1 MSAVPQNPRRMLA
14 KQEEGNNAGLD
25 QHYGLLDLYDI
36 KEFPMW
42 LSTSDRLLLRL
53 SPADLKAD
61 AVVAQ
66 DGRGN
71 YVSIIDAVKEAPAYL
86 RNNKY
91 IIYVK
96 ARVYHETVRIS
107 KRKTNITFVGD
118 GKGKTVVVSSKN
130 VKDGSTTLALL
141 LSVLFHT
148 FLSATFDASAVGFLA
163 RDDIHQQCRAR
174 GHQTVTITMQ
184 GPRASNSDSTGG
196 D

>member
-130 VKDGSTTLALL
+130 VKDGSTT
-141 LSVLFHT
+141 FT
-148 FLSATFDASAVGFLA
+148 SATFVNPC
-163 RDDIHQQCRAR
+163 IAR
-174 GHQTVTITMQ
+174 GSMGPILERFIDAVLLVTKTLFMFILLGSFTENVTCLEQ
-184 GPRASNSDSTGG
+184 
-196 D
+196 

>member
-71 YVSIIDAVKEAPAYL
+71 Y
-86 RNNKY
+86 
-91 IIYVK
+91 
-96 ARVYHETVRIS
+96 
-107 KRKTNITFVGD
+107 
-118 GKGKTVVVSSKN
+118 GKTVVVSSKN
-130 VKDGSTTLALL
+130 VKDGSTT
-141 LSVLFHT
+141 FT
-148 FLSATFDASAVGFLA
+148 SATFVLL
-163 RDDIHQQCRAR
+163 
-174 GHQTVTITMQ
+174 VTKTLFMFILLGSFTESVISVE
-184 GPRASNSDSTGG
+184 R
-196 D
+196 